1 MTEKEVSHVW
11 SLIEDISIAM
21 VVTHAAG
28 QTMRARPM
36 AARADQAENAI
47 YFLTDAEATKDD
59 EIRSDENICLAF
71 VDTGKQKYLSIT
83 GRGEILNDRDKIKR
97 FWSVFDM
104 AFWRD
109 ADDPGIRLL
118 KVAPE
123 QAEYWERAG
132 ILATTVKM
140 IAAQAIGGRP
150 NLGANE
156 KVDLATL
163 RR

>member
-1 MTEKEVSHVW
+1 MAEDEVARVW

-28 QTMRARPM
+28 QSMRARPM
-36 AARADQAENAI
+36 AARADRTENAI
-47 YFLTDAEATKDD
+47 YFLTDADAAKDD
-59 EIRSDENICLAF
+59 EIRRDENVCLAF
-71 VDTGKQKYLSIT
+71 VDASKHKYLSIT

-97 FWSVFDM
+97 VWSVFDT

-109 ADDPGIRLL
+109 ADDPAIRLL
-118 KVAPE
+118 KIVPE

-132 ILATTVKM
+132 VLATTIKM
-140 IAAQAIGGRP
+140 IAAQTVGGRP

-156 KVDLATL
+156 KVDLGGL